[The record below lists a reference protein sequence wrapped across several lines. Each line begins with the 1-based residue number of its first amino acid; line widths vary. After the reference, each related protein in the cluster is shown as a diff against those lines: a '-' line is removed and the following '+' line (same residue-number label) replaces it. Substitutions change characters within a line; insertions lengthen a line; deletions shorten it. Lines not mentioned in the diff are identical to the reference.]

1 MMFLKFIN
9 NIKVK
14 TKLLLLLLIPLAAL
28 SVFAIV
34 AVQEQMSG
42 YRLANQSRNILN
54 ISLSLRELAIEL
66 QNERGMTAL
75 VVVSRGKGDLNT
87 LQMQR
92 KVTDE
97 KYRAHLKV
105 MKQNGETKLTAQS
118 DTEHYKLF
126 SQLDKLHI
134 VRKKIDQLKNTNDF
148 FEYYTGMI
156 ALALRHFR
164 QIEIL
169 SNDSKLIVMID
180 SYTHL
185 LQLHEEAG
193 KELGLLS
200 GVFASGALDAEKFKR
215 LSSYVANQHQQR
227 DEFNAVALDKHKI
240 LLEEKLSNPIVK
252 QVLLLREAAINKA
265 ERNDLLNKLQ
275 MLIGY
280 GGLIH
285 DFKNYV
291 MRGQAKYRIRFV
303 ELLKQVN
310 NLTEE
315 YRFLPGIGAGEINYL
330 DNIEN
335 TFKTYEVQLDVAD
348 RMRRAGR
355 SVYDIDKAVKVDDE
369 AAIKA
374 IIHLRKDVT
383 STDTSNWWVIAN
395 ERLALMQIVDKSL
408 SQDISQRV
416 DKLIAESRNAV
427 LLVGLI
433 SISVIGLTIFFG
445 YLLLKRLVG
454 GIGFMVTAMNTM
466 RHTGELE
473 QPLDE
478 SGQDEISQMA
488 VAFNMLIKDREQF
501 EQQLIKAKELAE
513 AGALSKSE
521 FLSTMSHEIRTPM
534 NGVLGMTELLEAT
547 ELNKEQ
553 REYVLTI
560 LKSGELLL
568 TILNDILDFSKLE
581 AGKVELETISFNLEH
596 MLYDVL
602 QLLMVRTNNKE
613 LELIL
618 DYPPDYPR
626 QFLGDPA
633 RLRQILF
640 NLVGNSIKFTERGH
654 VRVGIRCDLTEPDVA
669 GIILE
674 VEDTG
679 VGITREQQENLFQS
693 FTQADSSTTRKYG
706 GTGLG
711 LSISKQLVE
720 LMGGEIDIESE
731 PGKGSTFNV
740 QLKLPLSE
748 VPALIHKEDLSG
760 IRVLLVDDNEVNRKL
775 FGKLLDYFGTKP
787 EVLEEPKLA
796 VNMLLE
802 AVAAGNPFRIAILD
816 YNMPG
821 LDGLTLGRAIRSESS
836 LDDLSLVMLTS
847 SGERGD
853 AKDFNSAG
861 FTAYLTKP
869 IRTDILRAALESV
882 LGQATADTK
891 FITRHIVTEDTNQ
904 VQHTEQQFKGH
915 VLLVEDNLVN
925 QKVATAMLTKL
936 GFSIDLAE
944 DGLQGLNRWRQGQYD
959 LILMDCRMPNM
970 DGYEATRLIRTEEQ
984 GARIPIIALTA
995 NASREDKDNCQNAG
1009 MDDFITKP
1017 FRNIDL
1023 IQTLQKWLEVV
1034 SVADIDIQLSE
1045 EEPEIALDV
1054 TSDEQSII
1062 DKQTFETLQELM
1074 GDLFPDLIKAFNKVV
1089 MDCIEGIESWQP
1101 SDELDDFIRP
1111 PHSLKS
1117 SAANIGAMGL
1127 SQLAEEIETLARQ
1140 EQIDESK
1147 EKLGNLKQEYEKV
1160 KVALNE
1166 LGC

>member
-1 MMFLKFIN
+1 MKLFSLIN
-9 NIKVK
+9 NVKVK

-28 SVFAIV
+28 SVFSIIAI
-34 AVQEQMSG
+34 QDELNE
-42 YRLANQSRNILN
+42 YRLAEKSRNVLN
-54 ISLSLRELAIEL
+54 ISQSLKDLAIEL
-66 QNERGMTAL
+66 QNERGMTAV
-75 VVVSRGKGDLNT
+75 VVVSRDKNDLSA
-87 LQMQR
+87 LQTQR

-97 KYRAHLKV
+97 KHRLHLKV
-105 MKQNGETKLTAQS
+105 MKQHGETELTAQS
-118 DTEHYKLF
+118 DADHYTLL
-126 SQLDKLHI
+126 SQLEKLHS
-134 VRKKIDQLKNTNDF
+134 VRKQIDQLKNKNDF
-148 FEYYTGMI
+148 FDYYTSMI

-185 LQLHEEAG
+185 LQLQEEGG
-193 KELGLLS
+193 KERGLLN
-200 GVFASGALDAEKFKR
+200 GVFASGELNAEKFKR

-227 DEFNAVALDKHKI
+227 EEFNAVALNKHRI
-240 LLEEKLSNPIVK
+240 LLQEKLKNPVVK

-265 ERNDLLNKLQ
+265 ARNDLLNKLQ

-310 NLTEE
+310 NITDE
-315 YRFLPGIGAGEINYL
+315 YRFLPGIGSGEIIYL
-330 DNIEN
+330 DSIDN
-335 TFKTYEVQLDVAD
+335 TFKAYESQFDVAD

-369 AAIKA
+369 AALKA
-374 IIHLRKDVT
+374 INHLRKDVT
-383 STDTSNWWVIAN
+383 SRDTSNWWAIARA
-395 ERLALMQIVDKSL
+395 RLSLMQTVDKSV

-416 DKLIAESRNAV
+416 DKIIAESKNAV
-427 LLVGLI
+427 LLVSLI
-433 SISVIGLTIFFG
+433 SITVIGLTLFFG

-454 GIGFMVTAMNTM
+454 GIGSLVTAMNTM

-488 VAFNMLIKDREQF
+488 VAFNMLINDREQI
-501 EQQLIKAKELAE
+501 ERQLIKAKEQAE

-581 AGKVELETISFNLEH
+581 AGKVELETISFDLEH
-596 MLYDVL
+596 MLHDVL
-602 QLLMVRTNNKE
+602 QLLMVRTNDKE

-618 DYPPDYPR
+618 DYPPECPR
-626 QFLGDPA
+626 QLLGDPA

-640 NLVGNSIKFTERGH
+640 NLVGNAIKFTDRGH
-654 VRVGIRCDLTEPDVA
+654 IRIGIQCDLTEPDVA
-669 GIILE
+669 GITME

-720 LMGGEIDIESE
+720 LMGGEIGIESV
-731 PGKGSTFNV
+731 PGKGSTFHI

-748 VPALIHKEDLSG
+748 VPVPIHKEDLSG
-760 IRVLLVDDNEVNRKL
+760 VRVLLVDDNAVNRKL
-775 FGKLLDYFGTKP
+775 FGKMLDYFGTQP
-787 EVLEEPKLA
+787 EILEEPQ
-796 VNMLLE
+796 VVVRRLLE
-802 AVAAGNPFRIAILD
+802 AVDAGKPFRIAVLD

-821 LDGLTLGRAIRSESS
+821 LDGLTLGRAIRSESR
-836 LDDLSLVMLTS
+836 LDDLSMVMLTS
-847 SGERGD
+847 SGERGE
-853 AKDFNSAG
+853 AKDFSAAG
-861 FTAYLTKP
+861 FAAYLTKP
-869 IRTDILRAALESV
+869 VRTDILRAALESV
-882 LGQATADTK
+882 LGQSTGDAQ
-891 FITRHIVTEDTNQ
+891 FITRHIVAEDAEQ

-925 QKVATAMLTKL
+925 QKVASAMLTKL
-936 GFSIDLAE
+936 GISIDVAE
-944 DGLQGLNRWRQGQYD
+944 DGLQALDRWRHEQYD

-970 DGYEATRLIRTEEQ
+970 DGYEATRAIRAEEQ
-984 GARIPIIALTA
+984 GVRIPIIALTA
-995 NASREDKDNCQNAG
+995 NASQEDKDNCQNAG
-1009 MDDFITKP
+1009 MDDFVTKP

-1023 IQTLQKWLEVV
+1023 IQSLKNWLEVV
-1034 SVADIDIQLSE
+1034 SVADIQQPE
-1045 EEPEIALDV
+1045 EEPETALDEV
-1054 TSDEQSII
+1054 SDEQSVI
-1062 DKQTFETLQELM
+1062 DKKTFETLQELM
-1074 GDLFPDLIKAFNKVV
+1074 GDLFPELIKTFNKVV
-1089 MDCIEGIESWQP
+1089 EGCIEGLDSWQP
-1101 SDELDDFIRP
+1101 GDKLEEFIRP

-1127 SQLAEEIETLARQ
+1127 SQLAAEIEALAKQ
-1140 EQIDESK
+1140 EQIEEAK
-1147 EKLGNLKQEYEKV
+1147 EKLVNLKEEYEKV
-1160 KVALNE
+1160 KVALKDVPN
-1166 LGC
+1166 L